1 MASLQIKNVPDD
13 LLAEVKRRAAQRHL
27 TLRDYLLEL
36 IALDQRAPTLDDWL
50 ATLEGRP
57 VVDLRPTATR
67 DAIDGA
73 RDDRDAELRASADDR

>member
-13 LLAEVKRRAAQRHL
+13 VLAEVKRRAAQRHL

-36 IALDQRAPTLDDWL
+36 IVLDQRTPTVDDWL

-57 VVDLRPTATR
+57 VVDLSSTAVR
-67 DAIDGA
+67 DAIDAARNHRDVELGRPADGA
-73 RDDRDAELRASADDR
+73 